1 MWNVISSVYIG
12 IGLVYVIGVGSRRRE
27 GERRNIVGIEAGV
40 VMIVGGLIELYG
52 KGIGREMS
60 VYQNE
65 ELGRIVRSIMLISG
79 GLSMIGIGRRMRRDR
94 HEYGIIVLLSV
105 LGVCISASSGELMT
119 IYLGIELSALGM
131 YVMVSYSRRSS
142 YSAESGI
149 KYYIIGSTSTGLMLF
164 GMSMIYKETGTMR
177 LEEIGEISRAMRMDG
192 CANAQGIERLKI
204 GVWMVLVGLMF
215 KVGGV
220 PFHMWMVDVIE
231 GANIRSARI
240 ISIVPKIGMLSVM
253 MRIRKERIIEEV
265 GEWIKVISIMTMVV
279 GVVGAYKQRRV
290 KRFMAYSSI
299 GHIGYMLIGV
309 GMLKEEGMSSIVAYS
324 IVYIMSNYVIWSI
337 CERGGIRYIEEIGR
351 RGRENKWIGGSI
363 VIINMTMAGIPP
375 IYGFSVKMDL
385 MRGIVNEGE
394 YLWTMIA
401 LLCTVVGCYNY
412 LRWLKVIYYDRD
424 ESYGSSQREEAVKV
438 KRSEGMS
445 IENVLIGGIGI
456 VLVSKT
462 PMEIMMAL

>member
-1 MWNVISSVYIG
+1 MWKVISSIYIG
-12 IGLVYVIGVGSRRRE
+12 IGVVYIIGVGSRRRE
-27 GERRNIVGIEAGV
+27 GERRNIIGLEAGI
-40 VMIVGGLIELYG
+40 VMIIGGLIELYG

-65 ELGRIVRSIMLISG
+65 ELGRIVRSIMMISG
-79 GLSMIGIGRRMRRDR
+79 GISMIGIGRRMKKDR

-105 LGVCISASSGELMT
+105 MGVCISASSGELMT

-131 YVMVSYSRRSS
+131 YTMVSYSRQSS

-149 KYYIIGSTSTGLMLF
+149 KYYIIGSASTGIMLF
-164 GMSMIYKETGTMR
+164 GMSLIYKETGTMR
-177 LEEIGEISRAMRMDG
+177 LEEIGEISRSWREYGDVIG
-192 CANAQGIERLKI
+192 GGGLERLKI

-265 GEWIKVISIMTMVV
+265 SEWIKIISILTMIV

-309 GMLKEEGMSSIVAYS
+309 GMSKEEGMNSVVAYS
-324 IVYIMSNYVIWSI
+324 IVYIMCGYVIWSI
-337 CERGGIRYIEEIGR
+337 CEREGIKYIEEIGR
-351 RGRENKWIGGSI
+351 RGRENKWLGGSI
-363 VIINMTMAGIPP
+363 VITNMAMAGIPP
-375 IYGFSVKMDL
+375 MYGFAVKMEL

-394 YLWTMIA
+394 YVWTMIA
-401 LLCTVVGCYNY
+401 LLCTVLGCYNY
-412 LRWLKVIYYDRD
+412 LRWLKVIYYDR
-424 ESYGSSQREEAVKV
+424 EERREERKEER
-438 KRSEGMS
+438 RSEGTG
-445 IENVLIGGIGI
+445 IENILVGGIGL
-456 VLVSKT
+456 VLMSKT
-462 PMEIMMAL
+462 PLDILMSI